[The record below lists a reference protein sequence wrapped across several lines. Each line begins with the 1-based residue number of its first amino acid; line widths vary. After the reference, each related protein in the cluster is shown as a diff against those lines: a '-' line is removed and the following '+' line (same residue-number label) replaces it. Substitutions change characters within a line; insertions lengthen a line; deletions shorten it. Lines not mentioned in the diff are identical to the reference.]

1 MLHTEVDLISNRR
14 TGGLAL
20 YVSEFRGIIPAH
32 IKSA

>member
-1 MLHTEVDLISNRR
+1 MFHTAVDLISNRS

-20 YVSEFRGIIPAH
+20 YVSEFRGMIPAH